1 MVFNQPTLPL
11 ALSVLVLVLA
21 GESCFAFVVPS
32 STRSTNRCLTG
43 GASILPTRLFSTP
56 DEEEGTPDE
65 EGADLAAQ
73 FFQMAQA
80 KGISI
85 DEDDLVEEEEDL
97 LDEMEEEEEYS
108 ASMYGYNE
116 NFENSDDEDDDE
128 EPNIPQGAID
138 AFVGYDSSDV
148 NANPTVDISND
159 QLYSEL
165 EDRVLDTAGGFVEM
179 TRGAVDDDDDFNDD
193 GTAEEIKE
201 YVPPTTVPDAELTAG
216 EVVLLI
222 LKALQNNDN
231 PHKDRGKYNKT

>member
-1 MVFNQPTLPL
+1 
-11 ALSVLVLVLA
+11 
-21 GESCFAFVVPS
+21 
-32 STRSTNRCLTG
+32 
-43 GASILPTRLFSTP
+43 
-56 DEEEGTPDE
+56 
-65 EGADLAAQ
+65 
-73 FFQMAQA
+73 
-80 KGISI
+80 
-85 DEDDLVEEEEDL
+85 
-97 LDEMEEEEEYS
+97 MEEEEEYS

-193 GTAEEIKE
+193 GTAEEVKE